1 MEGVALMLDEGL
13 GVSLWVSQPGCAK
26 GGFFFF
32 LQGKFLYELMY
43 YWTKKKKKKEKR
55 KQLPLLSL
63 C

>member
-32 LQGKFLYELMY
+32 CRGNFSMNSCTTGLKR
-43 YWTKKKKKKEKR
+43 KKKKKKG
-55 KQLPLLSL
+55 SS
-63 C
+63 CHF